1 VVGTTLCR
9 HHGTKADEPAEPKRR
24 SPATPAGS
32 AEPEVEQE
40 AAERESVDPARFRA
54 ELAADLGDDYELV
67 RSVLRDAMA
76 GEKSVWGDCPDCKH
90 RVRVK
95 VADHG
100 ALLKALELW
109 AVLGLG
115 RASAGRGAVGAPDV
129 SELEAKPFE
138 EMSDDELTVL
148 AYYGSTAEERAGLR
162 EDQRRLLAAV
172 ERVLAESA
180 A

>member
-1 VVGTTLCR
+1 VAGSRFCR
-9 HHGTKADEPAEPKRR
+9 HHGAKADEPAEPKRR
-24 SPATPAGS
+24 SPAKPAGR
-32 AEPEVEQE
+32 ADRDVEQE
-40 AAERESVDPARFRA
+40 DAGREGVEPARFRA

-76 GEKSVWGDCPDCKH
+76 GEKAVWGDCPDCKH

-100 ALLKALELW
+100 ARLKALELW
-109 AVLGLG
+109 AELGLG
-115 RASAGRGAVGAPDV
+115 RAGAAGGAPSA
-129 SELEAKPFE
+129 SELAELHTKPLDQ
-138 EMSDDELTVL
+138 MSDQELVAL
-148 AYYGSTAEERAGLR
+148 AYHGSTAEERAALR
-162 EDQRRLLAAV
+162 EDERRLLAAV